1 MISAVRP
8 IPADCRPAS
17 LFTEVTG
24 GKTADRLHG
33 QRNFAGTIRRRLAE
47 GVRASVDGF
56 FWIVLLLAAGA
67 FFALVFARAG
77 VSGPAAYPYEK
88 VERLF
93 TPAERS
99 FLGALEQATEHRWRV
114 MGKVRLADVLH
125 PQKGLSRSA
134 YFQALNRIAQ
144 KHIDFV
150 LCDPQTLRVVGVIEL
165 DDRSH
170 ERADRQRRDDLVDG
184 ALAAADIPILR
195 VPVQSGYKV
204 ADLRQKVAQ
213 AFPFTVSKVIGE
225 SLEDLGQPL
234 PPTSG
239 PRPNSGG
246 TPDRGRRDIP

>member
-1 MISAVRP
+1 M
-8 IPADCRPAS
+8 
-17 LFTEVTG
+17 
-24 GKTADRLHG
+24 
-33 QRNFAGTIRRRLAE
+33 
-47 GVRASVDGF
+47 DGF
-56 FWIVLLLAAGA
+56 FWIVLLLAAGV
-67 FFALVFARAG
+67 FFVLLLARAG
-77 VSGPAAYPYEK
+77 VSGPVAYPYEK

-99 FLGALEQATEHRWRV
+99 FLGALEQATDHQWRV

-144 KHIDFV
+144 KHVDFV

-170 ERADRQRRDDLVDG
+170 ERADRQRRDELVDG
-184 ALAAADIPILR
+184 ALAAAGVPLLR

-204 ADLRQKVAQ
+204 VDLRQKVAQ

-225 SLEDLGQPL
+225 SLEDFGQPL
-234 PPTSG
+234 RPTSG
-239 PRPNSGG
+239 TPSNKGG
-246 TPDRGRRDIP
+246 APDRGRRDIP